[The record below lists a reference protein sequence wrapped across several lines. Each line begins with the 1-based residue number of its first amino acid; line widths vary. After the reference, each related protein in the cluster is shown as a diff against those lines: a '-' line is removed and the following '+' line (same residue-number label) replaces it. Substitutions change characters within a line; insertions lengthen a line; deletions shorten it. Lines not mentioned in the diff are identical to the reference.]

1 VSRLQ
6 QFLALESAGGIVL
19 CAAAALALIL
29 ANSPLGLLYT
39 RLLDVRLAGV
49 APPGLLDSVQ
59 LGTAFGLF
67 FGKQLGNAG
76 TIWAAT
82 RLGIGRLPEGAG
94 GRQIYGLA
102 LLTGI
107 GFTMSLFIG
116 TLAFPAEGYDSDV
129 RISVLL
135 ASALSAVCGNLLLR
149 IAAPARQ
156 PKSTVT
162 TA

>member
-1 VSRLQ
+1 
-6 QFLALESAGGIVL
+6 
-19 CAAAALALIL
+19 
-29 ANSPLGLLYT
+29 
-39 RLLDVRLAGV
+39 
-49 APPGLLDSVQ
+49 
-59 LGTAFGLF
+59 
-67 FGKQLGNAG
+67 
-76 TIWAAT
+76 
-82 RLGIGRLPEGAG
+82 LGIGRLPEGAG
-94 GRQIYGLA
+94 GSQIYGLA

-135 ASALSAVCGNLLLR
+135 AAVCGNLLLR